1 MKKSRMERCC
11 FLLEV
16 NTVLGA
22 APPVSSSWSYM
33 HTQTIMQG

>member
-16 NTVLGA
+16 VTVLGA
-22 APPVSSSWSYM
+22 APPASSFWSYM
-33 HTQTIMQG
+33 HTQIIMQG